1 MKRRRTN
8 TWGQKFLVAE
18 SNHTDTKKY
27 VACLRKLFRLKKKP
41 QGETTNQFDRILIY
55 LWIFLESGWLQ
66 WVTANSNV
74 QWPLG
79 KLKKFESVLWKKK
92 TAGILTVKCSL
103 PYRSAAAAA
112 ARLSFNSSNS
122 TVVVWQSVRLI
133 PAVKGG
139 LRLSSRV
146 WLALKLVW
154 CVL

>member
-27 VACLRKLFRLKKKP
+27 VAYLRKLFRLKKKP
-41 QGETTNQFDRILIY
+41 RWHNKSIWPNFDLPLDISEI
-55 LWIFLESGWLQ
+55 WMPTMS
-66 WVTANSNV
+66 NSNV

-79 KLKKFESVLWKKK
+79 KLKKFESVLWKKKK

-139 LRLSSRV
+139 LRLSRRV
-146 WLALKLVW
+146 WLALMLVW